1 MLYVRRRKRKER
13 GFLHD
18 DLSANQ
24 LLHQNEIVHLVVH
37 NDFEQ
42 LDHVRRVQVLQNVR
56 LGAQRLYLS
65 ENNNRDVDGVIAPK
79 PVQLAVGLHRLHVLV
94 DGLER
99 VVLVV
104 LLREARV
111 DLPITSPLLTHSA
124 VHTRVDL
131 LQQRVLVDVQAVVA
145 VADFQL
151 IVTSPL
157 RSHIHR
163 ERDRESA
170 RCSFVDGAKVGKR
183 VRGIVLQTAV
193 DPHHLLP
200 VARAERT
207 AQVLE
212 GMTNRKP
219 HHLVVLVLI
228 DDRPH
233 HHAVQPQ
240 SGDLFVGERNGR
252 YIVAAHAVILVSVL
266 VEDIRLANNRSR
278 VPAGDTVQGTQHFLE
293 GVGIAT
299 NVALDQ
305 FDGSFNDEVQIA
317 GQLALGEENGVLWIG
332 DLLQV
337 VDDVLSLFFREYR
350 SKQVR
355 LL

>member
-56 LGAQRLYLS
+56 LGAQRLHLS

-151 IVTSPL
+151 IVTSPFC
-157 RSHIHR
+157 SHIHR
-163 ERDRESA
+163 ERDWESA

-207 AQVLE
+207 AQVL
-212 GMTNRKP
+212 
-219 HHLVVLVLI
+219 
-228 DDRPH
+228 
-233 HHAVQPQ
+233 
-240 SGDLFVGERNGR
+240 
-252 YIVAAHAVILVSVL
+252 
-266 VEDIRLANNRSR
+266 
-278 VPAGDTVQGTQHFLE
+278 
-293 GVGIAT
+293 
-299 NVALDQ
+299 
-305 FDGSFNDEVQIA
+305 
-317 GQLALGEENGVLWIG
+317 
-332 DLLQV
+332 
-337 VDDVLSLFFREYR
+337 
-350 SKQVR
+350 
-355 LL
+355 

>member
-1 MLYVRRRKRKER
+1 MLYVRRGRRKER

-42 LDHVRRVQVLQNVR
+42 LDHVWRVQVLQNVR
-56 LGAQRLYLS
+56 LGAQRLHLS

-124 VHTRVDL
+124 VHARVDL

-207 AQVLE
+207 AQVL
-212 GMTNRKP
+212 
-219 HHLVVLVLI
+219 
-228 DDRPH
+228 
-233 HHAVQPQ
+233 
-240 SGDLFVGERNGR
+240 
-252 YIVAAHAVILVSVL
+252 
-266 VEDIRLANNRSR
+266 
-278 VPAGDTVQGTQHFLE
+278 
-293 GVGIAT
+293 
-299 NVALDQ
+299 
-305 FDGSFNDEVQIA
+305 
-317 GQLALGEENGVLWIG
+317 
-332 DLLQV
+332 
-337 VDDVLSLFFREYR
+337 
-350 SKQVR
+350 
-355 LL
+355 